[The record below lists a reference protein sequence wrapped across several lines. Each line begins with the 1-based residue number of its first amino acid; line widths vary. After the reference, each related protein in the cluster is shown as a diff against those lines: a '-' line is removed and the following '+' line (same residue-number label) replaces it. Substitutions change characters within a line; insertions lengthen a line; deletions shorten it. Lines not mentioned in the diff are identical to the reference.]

1 MIIDA
6 LEYPELVFALAGPIG
21 IDIDGLADE
30 VATALSAVGYSSEI
44 VRLTELTSRA
54 NIGVA
59 LPPLNSSSFFDTMM
73 WKMECANTIRREKS
87 DPAYLARLAML
98 EIRERRQRETGDPH
112 VVRARHAYIIRQ
124 LKLPAEVNL
133 FRRVYGK
140 QFFLVSGYADLDQRL
155 SLLES
160 NIKRLSSTRTM
171 KSQNTSRALQ
181 LAERDQG
188 EEFDY
193 GQQLRDTFHLADVFV
208 EGIKRPLL
216 RAQLSR
222 FVDALFGRNDVS
234 PTKDEYGMYA
244 AKSASLRSADL
255 SRQVGAALFS
265 SDGEL
270 ITQGCNEAPKAG
282 GGTYWAGEEP
292 DNRDVKK
299 GFDPNEAV
307 KRELLRD
314 LVERLRERS
323 LLPESLM
330 RLGDD
335 ETVVA
340 TLLAPDGPLRGAVLM
355 DLTEFGRVVHAEMSA
370 LCDAA
375 RLGRPVKGSK
385 LYCTTFPC
393 HNCTKHIL
401 AAGIDRVIFMEP
413 YPKSRA
419 EQLHEDEISVGGEA
433 GPGRVSFVPFMGIA
447 PTRYRDLFEK
457 GRRKDKQGQAQ
468 EWQGGTPRP
477 RVDIVYPG
485 HPEAELWAVHSLVG
499 TASDRIAPER

>member
-1 MIIDA
+1 MVIDA
-6 LEYPELVFALAGPIG
+6 LEHPELVFALAGPIG
-21 IDIDGLADE
+21 IDMDGLCAE
-30 VATALSAVGYSSEI
+30 LAAALESVGYSSET
-44 VRLTELTSRA
+44 VRLTDLTSRSS
-54 NIGVA
+54 IGVSS
-59 LPPLNSSSFFDTMM
+59 PPAKSASFFDVMM
-73 WKMECANTIRREKS
+73 WKMECANTIRREKN

-98 EIRERRQRETGDPH
+98 EIRERRQLQTGDSR
-112 VVRARHAYIIRQ
+112 VVRARHAYIVRQ
-124 LKLPAEVNL
+124 LKLPAEVDL

-140 QFFLVSGYADLDQRL
+140 QFFLLSGYAGPERRL
-155 SLLES
+155 SLLETS
-160 NIKRLSSTRTM
+160 IRRNASTRTA
-171 KSQNTSRALQ
+171 KSRITSDALQ

-208 EGIKRPLL
+208 EGIERPTM
-216 RAQLSR
+216 RDHVRR
-222 FVDALFGRNDVS
+222 FIDALFGRNDIS

-255 SRQVGAALFS
+255 SRQVGAAIFS

-270 ITQGCNEAPKAG
+270 ITQGCNEVPKAG
-282 GGTYWAGEEP
+282 GGTYWANEEP

-314 LVERLRERS
+314 LSERLRERS
-323 LLPESLM
+323 LLPDTLSSLG
-330 RLGDD
+330 GD
-335 ETVVA
+335 EAVVEA
-340 TLLAPDGPLRGAVLM
+340 LLAPDGPLRGAVIM

-370 LCDAA
+370 ICDAA
-375 RLGRPVKGSK
+375 RTGRAVKGAK

-419 EQLHEDEISVGGEA
+419 EQLHEDEIAVGRREHG
-433 GPGRVSFVPFMGIA
+433 GTRVSFVPFMGIA

-457 GRRKDKQGQAQ
+457 GRRKNKRGEAQ
-468 EWQGGTPRP
+468 QWEAEAPKPRI
-477 RVDIVYPG
+477 DIVYPG
-485 HPEAELWAVHSLVG
+485 HPEAELWAVHTLIGSAEAQG
-499 TASDRIAPER
+499 DP